1 MNTGIAPE
9 ATIGERIRWYRQRS
23 GKSQAVLAGLVG
35 RTANWLSKVERDEIP
50 VDRLS
55 VLIDLARAL
64 RIPDLGELTGRSFNL
79 APDGIIAHDA
89 VGPIRLA
96 LSTPPSVLA
105 AAAPGTPLTVEQ
117 LTSRVANAWATYET
131 ARMRYAVLGPELPG
145 LLSDALRT
153 SRTVPGEEQQRE
165 ALRQLAAVYHLIQVF
180 VRRLGER
187 ELARVAADRAM
198 LTAEDVDDPL
208 LVATATWN
216 VSGPLLSSPY
226 VDQALEMNLQ
236 TIEHLRRYVD
246 DNPTP
251 EALSAYG
258 ALHLTALIAAARV
271 GEEARGWNLLK
282 NASRVARA
290 LPEGANHTKAYF
302 NNTNVAMHAVHLHVE
317 CGESEEAFRAA
328 QNVTVPSGVPLERL
342 TRYRVEQMQ
351 AARLQRDWDAALES
365 LLTIQQESPEELRYH
380 LLIRLTLRDMLTKPP
395 TGRRHEVQQL
405 AEAAGVL

>member
-1 MNTGIAPE
+1 MSTGIAPE
-9 ATIGERIRWYRQRS
+9 ATIGERVRWYRQRA

-35 RTANWLSKVERDEIP
+35 RTPNWLSKVERDEIP

-64 RIPDLGELTGRSFNL
+64 RIPDLGELTGRSFGL
-79 APDGIIAHDA
+79 APDGLIAHKA
-89 VGPIRLA
+89 VAPIRLA

-105 AAAPGTPLTVEQ
+105 STVAGAPLTVEQ
-117 LTSRVANAWATYET
+117 LTTRVANAWATYET
-131 ARMRYAVLGPELPG
+131 ARMRYGVLGPELPV

-153 SRTVPGEEQQRE
+153 SRIVDGEEQQRE
-165 ALRQLAAVYHLIQVF
+165 ALRQLASVYHLIQVF

-198 LTAEDVDDPL
+198 LTAEDVGDPL

-216 VSGPLLSSPY
+216 VSVPLLSTPY
-226 VDQALEMNLQ
+226 VDQALEMNVQ
-236 TIEHLRRYVD
+236 TIEHLSRHVD

-271 GEEARGWNLLK
+271 GQESQGWSLLK
-282 NASRVARA
+282 SASRIARA

-302 NNTNVAMHAVHLHVE
+302 NKTNVAMHAVHLHVE

-328 QNVTVPSGVPLERL
+328 QNVTVPAGVPLERL

-351 AARLQRDWDAALES
+351 AARLQRDWPAALES
-365 LLTIQQESPEELRYH
+365 LLTIQHESPEELRYH
-380 LLIRLTLRDMLTKPP
+380 LLIRLTLREILATPP
-395 TGRRHEVQQL
+395 TGRRQEVQQL